1 MSVLITRPEPDNATT
16 ADALRQRGYEIL
28 LAPILQFEALPIRHD
43 DDVKYGG
50 VIITSANAPRAVRS
64 HPLSGQLIDLPVF
77 AVGNRAAEAARK
89 IGFANVLSADGDVA
103 ALRKLIADTIPK
115 RERKAPL
122 LYLSGTDIAGD
133 IVSGLASD
141 GITATPLTVYRMI
154 PVADLPDP
162 VRTAFAG
169 HVIEAVLHYSPRSAA
184 AFVAAIRGA
193 ALEIAGLAVLQVCI
207 SEAVAR
213 VLREA
218 GATRLV
224 VAENPREAAVLD
236 ALQRSLPP
244 SQNQRG

>member
-1 MSVLITRPEPDNATT
+1 MSVLVTRPEPDNATT
-16 ADALRQRGYEIL
+16 ADALRQRGYDVL

-50 VIITSANAPRAVRS
+50 VIVTSSNALRAVRS
-64 HPLSGQLIDLPVF
+64 HPLSGQLIELPLF
-77 AVGNRAAEAARK
+77 AVGNRTADAARN
-89 IGFANVLSADGDVA
+89 IGFANVLSADGDVT
-103 ALRKLIADTIPK
+103 ALRKLVTDTIP
-115 RERKAPL
+115 RRQRRTPL
-122 LYLSGTDIAGD
+122 LYLSGSDIAAD
-133 IVSGLASD
+133 IVSGLAND

-154 PVADLPDP
+154 PVNDLPDQ

-169 HVIEAVLHYSPRSAA
+169 DAIEAVLHYSPRSAA

-193 ALEIAGLAVLQVCI
+193 ALEIAGLAVLQICI

-224 VAENPREAAVLD
+224 VAENPREAAMLD
-236 ALQRSLPP
+236 ALQRSLPQ
-244 SQNQRG
+244 QNQRG